1 MKKTLILLSI
11 FFSSISFA
19 QQDPHFSMWYSS
31 PSLLNPAST
40 ATMEQDVTFFTNY
53 RAQWLSALPN
63 QIRTNAVSAEIKLGN
78 ERLQSGWFGVGA
90 QYNNDATGDAQ
101 IMSHIVS
108 IPVNYVWEGY
118 EKSYFS
124 LGIKPGIINRSLNNN
139 IQTWDNQWNGI
150 AFDNTLLSN
159 EAGINKSTRLTV
171 GAGMYYKKLYRDG
184 SKFDIGFSANHLNAP
199 DQGFRSLSFQTF
211 RQYIFHTSGSI
222 KLDRYKFLLSPQ
234 LITMFQGPHRDLII
248 GTSFDI
254 LLDEGSRR
262 TTFEQETMFSV
273 GLNYRWN
280 DALITSVM
288 MKWNGFQVGLSYDA
302 MLNINRIPTKTAG
315 AFELFLKYSFYK
327 EQRKR
332 FIR

>member
-11 FFSSISFA
+11 FSTSISFG
-19 QQDPHFSMWYSS
+19 QQDPHFSMWNSS
-31 PSLLNPAST
+31 PSLLNPAAT
-40 ATMEQDVTFFTNY
+40 GTMEQDITFFTNY
-53 RAQWLSALPN
+53 RAQWLAALPN
-63 QIRTNAVSAEIKLGN
+63 QMRTNAVSAEIKLGN

-90 QYNNDATGDAQ
+90 QYNNDATGDAK

-108 IPVNYVWEGY
+108 IPFNYVWEGY

-124 LGIKPGIINRSLNNN
+124 LGIKPGVINRSINSN
-139 IQTWDNQWNGI
+139 IQTWDNQWNGM
-150 AFDNTLLSN
+150 AFDNTILSN
-159 EAGINKSTRLTV
+159 ESTANKNTQFTV
-171 GAGMYYKKLYRDG
+171 GAGMYFKKMWRDG
-184 SKFDIGFSANHLNAP
+184 SKFDAGFSANHLNAP
-199 DQGFRSLSFQTF
+199 EQGFRTLSFQTF
-211 RQYIFHTSGSI
+211 RQYIFHAGGSI

-262 TTFEQETMFSV
+262 TTFEQETMFSI
-273 GLNYRWN
+273 GLNYRVN

-288 MKWNGFQVGLSYDA
+288 MKWNGFQVGLAYDA

-315 AFELFLKYSFYK
+315 ALELFLKYSFFK